1 LLVRPYT
8 ATAAAD
14 DEPAANLSSNR
25 KSRAMTDCVFCSIAN
40 GKIPARKVLEND
52 EVVAFHDLN
61 PAAPVHVLIVPR
73 KHIATLDEAVESDAA
88 LLGTMLRAASEVAKS
103 SGLSA
108 GYRVVMNVQAGA
120 GQSVFHIHL
129 HVLGGRAFSWPPF

>member
-1 LLVRPYT
+1 
-8 ATAAAD
+8 
-14 DEPAANLSSNR
+14 
-25 KSRAMTDCVFCSIAN
+25 MTDCIFCSIAN

-52 EVVAFHDLN
+52 DVLAFHDLN
-61 PAAPVHVLIVPR
+61 PAAPVHVLVIPR
-73 KHIATLDEAVESDAA
+73 KHIDTLDNAVEADA
-88 LLGTMLRAASEVAKS
+88 LLLGKMLRAASEVAES

-129 HVLGGRAFSWPPF
+129 HVMGGRAFSWPPF